1 MMFMRTLPRPFTH
14 CVCFHS
20 RALKAEKDLKL
31 LLNVHSNISKDRRD
45 KVTISLSMQ
54 KAKDSLSELKSK
66 ISTGEIGGESE
77 SRKLLQ
83 QTADKLSTADA
94 ALKEKTATE
103 EVLIQELESTGATLD
118 EIQEQNGTDQS
129 PLLLAV

>member
-1 MMFMRTLPRPFTH
+1 M
-14 CVCFHS
+14 
-20 RALKAEKDLKL
+20 
-31 LLNVHSNISKDRRD
+31 
-45 KVTISLSMQ
+45 SMQ

-94 ALKEKTATE
+94 ALKEKIATE

-129 PLLLAV
+129 PGLLAV